1 MSKTKEI
8 IMGELIKYPNFVS
21 PIYEING
28 VDVSWDVVGD
38 ELRKENLENKTVQIV
53 ARISERLSKND

>member
-1 MSKTKEI
+1 
-8 IMGELIKYPNFVS
+8 MGELIKYPNFVS